1 MTRMQQLGVVT
12 AVLLA
17 AALSSSAADERYRD
31 ATPVITQYFD
41 LISSGNYD
49 IAGDMW
55 TPEAIERSS
64 RFGIKYTGIPIKAD
78 CNSPV
83 IRMPDQAKANLTTS
97 IRKYEELDSAI
108 WYRLE
113 YADVYGSTLM
123 KYNYY
128 LQRRGDW
135 LWLGFPQDFY
145 AASWPVTESRYLRVH
160 MHPEARKYVNPAA
173 LAEADKFVEQ
183 AGRRLGMSDS
193 TLQQI
198 ALSKIEYFLC
208 PSDSVVEQLTGFRV
222 VGTLDLA
229 SNDVVSAD
237 FPHFHELTHLLIN
250 IRLGELPL
258 YTLPVMREGLAT
270 SLAGR
275 WGKGA
280 APLMD
285 LAVFLYQDSL
295 IVLDSIFTMQGFD
308 SESGADMVYPVA
320 GMFTAFLEEK
330 IGMAGLL
337 DLYLGLSGPFDEVNG
352 LSAAAVHDKIV
363 AAAKVAD
370 WSALKAEYDTYVTR
384 HRNERE
390 MALAGAGERRKKI
403 VSDGRAAVY
412 DDGDWLAFEF
422 SMAPGD
428 SLCQGN
434 LVFGPA
440 DALKGQASLLFE
452 NQYGVDRKFDGYRFG
467 VRFDQNEAGLYDY
480 ASNLLLAKYICGISP
495 SEGYFDANQKKVAFR
510 FRKTALNGI
519 LPEKG
524 RFILLPM

>member
-1 MTRMQQLGVVT
+1 MARIQQLGVVI
-12 AVLLA
+12 AILFA
-17 AALSSSAADERYRD
+17 AALSSAAADERYRD

-41 LISSGNYD
+41 LISSGNFE

-64 RFGIKYTGIPIKAD
+64 RFGITYTGIPIKAD
-78 CNSPV
+78 CNSPI

-97 IRKYEELDSAI
+97 IRKYEELDSTT

-123 KYNYY
+123 KHNYY

-135 LWLGFPQDFY
+135 LWLGFAQDFY
-145 AASWPVTESRYLRVH
+145 AASWPIVESRYLRVR
-160 MHPEARKYVNPAA
+160 MHQDARKYVNPAA
-173 LAEADKFVEQ
+173 LAEADRFVEQ
-183 AGRRLGMSDS
+183 ASKRLGISNS
-193 TLQQI
+193 TIQKI
-198 ALSKIEYFLC
+198 AQSKIEYFLC

-229 SNDVVSAD
+229 SNDVISAD
-237 FPHFHELTHLLIN
+237 FPHFHELTHLLVN

-270 SLAGR
+270 ALAGR

-295 IVLDSIFTMQGFD
+295 IVMDSIFTMRGFD

-320 GMFTAFLEEK
+320 GMFSAFLEEK
-330 IGMAGLL
+330 IGMVGLL

-352 LSAAAVHDKIV
+352 LAATAVHDKIV
-363 AAAKVAD
+363 AAAKFAD
-370 WSALKAEYDTYVTR
+370 WSALKAEFEAYVTR
-384 HRNERE
+384 HRNDRE
-390 MALAGAGERRKKI
+390 MTMAGASGHQKKI
-403 VSDGRAAVY
+403 TSDGRAEVY
-412 DDGDWLAFEF
+412 DDGEWLAFEF

-434 LVFGPA
+434 LVFGP
-440 DALKGQASLLFE
+440 DKSLEGQVSLLFE
-452 NQYGVDRKFDGYRFG
+452 NQYGDDRKFDGYRFG

-480 ASNLLLAKYICGISP
+480 ASNLLLAKYISGISP
-495 SEGYFDANQKKVAFR
+495 SEGYFDAEQKKVAVR
-510 FRKTALNGI
+510 FRKDALNGI

-524 RFILLPM
+524 RLQLLPM

>member
-1 MTRMQQLGVVT
+1 MTRLQKLGVVT
-12 AVLLA
+12 AVLSA
-17 AALSSSAADERYRD
+17 AALSSSVADERYRD
-31 ATPVITQYFD
+31 ATPVITQYFE
-41 LISSGNYD
+41 LISSGNFE

-64 RFGIKYTGIPIKAD
+64 RFGIRYTDIPIKAD
-78 CNSPV
+78 CNSPI
-83 IRMPDQAKANLTTS
+83 IRMPGQAKTNLMTS
-97 IRKYEELDSAI
+97 IRKYEELDSI
-108 WYRLE
+108 TWYRLE

-123 KYNYY
+123 KHYYY

-135 LWLGFPQDFY
+135 LWIGFPQDFY
-145 AASWPVTESRYLRVH
+145 AASWPTVESRFLRVRAH
-160 MHPEARKYVNPAA
+160 DDALKYVNPVA
-173 LAEADKFVEQ
+173 LAEADRFIEQ
-183 AGRRLGMSDS
+183 TSRRLGIPDS

-198 ALSKIEYFLC
+198 GLSKIEYFLC
-208 PSDSVVEQLTGFRV
+208 PSDSVVEQVTGFKV

-237 FPHFHELTHLLIN
+237 FPHFHEIAHLLIN
-250 IRLGELPL
+250 VRLSEMPL

-275 WGKGA
+275 WGKHA

-295 IVLDSIFTMQGFD
+295 IFLDSIFTMHGFD

-330 IGMAGLL
+330 IGMASLL
-337 DLYLGLSGPFDEVNG
+337 KLYLDLSGPFDTVNQ
-352 LSAAAVHDKIV
+352 LSGGDVHGKIV
-363 AAAKVAD
+363 SAVKAD
-370 WSALKAEYDTYVTR
+370 DWNALKADFAAYVKR
-384 HRNERE
+384 YASDRE
-390 MALAGAGERRKKI
+390 MAVAGPGERGKKI
-403 VSDGRAAVY
+403 MSDDRAAVY
-412 DDGDWLAFEF
+412 DDGEWLAFEF
-422 SMAPGD
+422 AIAPGD

-434 LVFGPA
+434 LVFGPD
-440 DALKGQASLLFE
+440 DALKGQVSLLYE
-452 NQYGVDRKFDGYRFG
+452 NQYGEEQKFDGYRFG

-495 SEGYFDANQKKVAFR
+495 SEGYFDAAQKKVTVR
-510 FRKTALNGI
+510 FRKDALNGI

-524 RFILLPM
+524 RYLLLPM